1 MSCNDYIRSTQKN
14 PKKKVEKLTRP
25 IQTTAFLTLIGA
37 ASALVARLPPIA
49 GTAFEAPNT
58 LIQYQRWCP
67 VCETVALNQ
76 ACIAKR
82 ASCQASNLMY
92 VSDALTLALPP
103 IPLLGG
109 TRASSCNQS
118 VQSRFSYVDGPANPD
133 NSVPDDAPECSERCS
148 NTCQLS
154 AVADSDFGYSCNATL
169 PAAGA
174 R

>member
-1 MSCNDYIRSTQKN
+1 MK
-14 PKKKVEKLTRP
+14 
-25 IQTTAFLTLIGA
+25 TTAFFTFIGA

-49 GTAFEAPNT
+49 GSAFEAPNT

-92 VSDALTLALPP
+92 VLGLPTLAPDSP
-103 IPLLGG
+103 ERSPL
-109 TRASSCNQS
+109 
-118 VQSRFSYVDGPANPD
+118 VDPSHEPHHAISPFQRRSNFHRQPANLD

>member
-1 MSCNDYIRSTQKN
+1 MKRN
-14 PKKKVEKLTRP
+14 PKKEFEKLTRP

-92 VSDALTLALPP
+92 VESGLPVLRP
-103 IPLLGG
+103 PPQRDLLLKGPAHVPHHVISPSQC
-109 TRASSCNQS
+109 R
-118 VQSRFSYVDGPANPD
+118 SRFQPRAPANSD
-133 NSVPDDAPECSERCS
+133 LSVPDDAPECSERCS

>member
-1 MSCNDYIRSTQKN
+1 MSYNDYIRSTQRN
-14 PKKKVEKLTRP
+14 PKKKVEKLTSP
-25 IQTTAFLTLIGA
+25 FQTTAFLTLIGA

-92 VSDALTLALPP
+92 VLRLPTLPLPLP
-103 IPLLGG
+103 RETSSWGLV
-109 TRASSCNQS
+109 TRAASCYRS
-118 VQSRFSYVDGPANPD
+118 ISMPA
-133 NSVPDDAPECSERCS
+133 
-148 NTCQLS
+148 QL
-154 AVADSDFGYSCNATL
+154 
-169 PAAGA
+169 
-174 R
+174 